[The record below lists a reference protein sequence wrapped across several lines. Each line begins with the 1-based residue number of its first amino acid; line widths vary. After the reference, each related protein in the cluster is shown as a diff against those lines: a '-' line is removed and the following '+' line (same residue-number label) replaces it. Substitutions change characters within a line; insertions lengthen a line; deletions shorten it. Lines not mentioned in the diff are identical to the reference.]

1 MPKQKLE
8 LKRQQLEVESQKQEN
23 FTQMILNQQQ
33 QQRRK
38 MQDFQAMMSTQA
50 KQQNDLM
57 LALVSK
63 LIEKN

>member
-1 MPKQKLE
+1 MQKQKLE
-8 LKRQQLEVESQKQEN
+8 LKRQQLESQKQEN

-33 QQRRK
+33 QQRRQ

-57 LALVSK
+57 LALVNS
-63 LIEKN
+63 